1 MSEPAAHAE
10 AAAPVARAG
19 RGTVLVRLLPKLAIS
34 LALGGLFAWL
44 AARGGVPL
52 VPDSAAL
59 QRVNPWTPLLY
70 LLSLLLVHFFRAS
83 RWRFLIAP
91 VRRVPMRDVLLLNW
105 IGFFA
110 IFALPLRL
118 GEFARP
124 ALTKMRHGI
133 PISVGLGTIAV
144 ERVFDGLITSLCVA
158 WALLVLPRVPTQDPI
173 AMHLPI
179 YGYAALALFT
189 AAFGALGMFLWQRD
203 LAMRL
208 TRATLGVVS
217 PRLAETLAGKVGN
230 VADGI
235 RSIGDL
241 RLTLGFLIESVL
253 YWGCN
258 AFGVWLLGVGC
269 GLPMNLGHA
278 AAVMGVLAIGILLP
292 TGPGLFG
299 NFQLAVSAALRL
311 YFAES
316 LVGAQGAVF
325 IFLLYVM
332 QSSVMVLAG
341 AIPLYALRLRLSDL
355 LALPIEGD
363 PRAPGARANSTE
375 RATPGP

>member
-1 MSEPAAHAE
+1 
-10 AAAPVARAG
+10 
-19 RGTVLVRLLPKLAIS
+19 
-34 LALGGLFAWL
+34 
-44 AARGGVPL
+44 
-52 VPDSAAL
+52 
-59 QRVNPWTPLLY
+59 
-70 LLSLLLVHFFRAS
+70 
-83 RWRFLIAP
+83 
-91 VRRVPMRDVLLLNW
+91 
-105 IGFFA
+105 
-110 IFALPLRL
+110 
-118 GEFARP
+118 
-124 ALTKMRHGI
+124 
-133 PISVGLGTIAV
+133 
-144 ERVFDGLITSLCVA
+144 
-158 WALLVLPRVPTQDPI
+158 
-173 AMHLPI
+173 
-179 YGYAALALFT
+179 
-189 AAFGALGMFLWQRD
+189 
-203 LAMRL
+203 
-208 TRATLGVVS
+208 VS

-235 RSIGDL
+235 RSIGDV
-241 RLTLGFLIESVL
+241 RLTLGFLVESVL

-258 AFGVWLLGVGC
+258 AVGVWLLGVGC

-355 LALPIEGD
+355 LSLPIEGD
-363 PRAPGARANSTE
+363 PRAPGARANNAEQASPE
-375 RATPGP
+375 H

>member
-1 MSEPAAHAE
+1 VSGEAEGARSNPLAADDPVSEAH
-10 AAAPVARAG
+10 
-19 RGTVLVRLLPKLAIS
+19 GTVLARLLPKLLIS
-34 LALGGLFAWL
+34 LAIGALFAWV

-52 VPDSAAL
+52 VPSMEAL
-59 QRVNPWTPLLY
+59 ARVDGWAPPAY
-70 LLSLLLVHFFRAS
+70 LGSLLLVHYFRAS

-91 VRRVPMRDVLLLNW
+91 VQRVPFKDVLLLNW

-124 ALTKMRHGI
+124 ALTKLRHGI
-133 PISVGLGTIAV
+133 PISVGIGTIAV
-144 ERVFDGLITSLCVA
+144 ERVIDGLITSVCVA
-158 WALLVLPRVPTQDPI
+158 VALLALPRLSVEDKV
-173 AMHLPI
+173 AAHLPA
-179 YGYAALALFT
+179 YGYAALLLFT
-189 AAFGALGMFLWQRD
+189 CAFAALGMFLWQRE

-208 TRATLGVVS
+208 TRATLGLVS
-217 PRLAETLAGKVGN
+217 PSLAETLAGKVGN

-235 RSIGDL
+235 RSIGDA
-241 RLTLGFLIESVL
+241 RLTLGFVFESLL

-258 AFGVWLLGVGC
+258 ALGVWLLGVGC
-269 GLPMNLGHA
+269 GLPMNFGHA

-311 YFAES
+311 YFAERV
-316 LVGAQGAVF
+316 VGAEGAVF

-332 QSSVMVLAG
+332 QSAVMVVAG
-341 AIPLYALRLRLSDL
+341 VIPLYALRLRFTDL
-355 LALPIEGD
+355 LSLP
-363 PRAPGARANSTE
+363 PK
-375 RATPGP
+375 